1 MNRRIGNAAARIAA
15 LAVLATLTTVPAIAP
30 ARADQAATYP
40 AGVMVKKL
48 SMGIGRSILIDL
60 PEEAAEVF
68 VGEPKVANAVVRS
81 ARRIYVVALDNGQT
95 TIMAMDAKGR
105 QIAAIEVSVGRNIE
119 ELAQILK
126 VAMPRS
132 EIRMSTVNDAI
143 ILSGTVD
150 TPSEAQ
156 QAFDIAK
163 GFVSAAKIAGAAP
176 SDGKVINAIAIRG
189 RDQVM
194 LKVTVAEIQRNVI
207 KSLGMTAGSFSGGW
221 GRLLLDNPLTLNLQQ
236 SSQTSLT
243 LGNSKLGGTL
253 QAFERNGV
261 GRILAEPNVTAVS
274 GESAKFTAG
283 GELPVPGGSSCDRT
297 TASASNLYGYCSVSV
312 TYKPYGVTLNFTPV
326 VLSEGHI
333 QLRIATEVTEIDNE
347 HQLTFTSANVPGF
360 RTRKNETTVEL
371 PSGAAIATAGLI
383 TTHTRQ
389 VVNGLPGLM
398 NLPILGSLFR
408 SRDYL
413 REETELVIIVT
424 PYIVKPVNPKDLVR
438 PTDNFADAT
447 DPQTVL
453 LGRVNRLYS
462 TTSNPQ
468 VIQNFKGKVGFI
480 ND

>member
-1 MNRRIGNAAARIAA
+1 
-15 LAVLATLTTVPAIAP
+15 
-30 ARADQAATYP
+30 
-40 AGVMVKKL
+40 
-48 SMGIGRSILIDL
+48 
-60 PEEAAEVF
+60 
-68 VGEPKVANAVVRS
+68 
-81 ARRIYVVALDNGQT
+81 
-95 TIMAMDAKGR
+95 
-105 QIAAIEVSVGRNIE
+105 
-119 ELAQILK
+119 
-126 VAMPRS
+126 
-132 EIRMSTVNDAI
+132 
-143 ILSGTVD
+143 
-150 TPSEAQ
+150 
-156 QAFDIAK
+156 
-163 GFVSAAKIAGAAP
+163 
-176 SDGKVINAIAIRG
+176 
-189 RDQVM
+189 M
-194 LKVTVAEIQRNVI
+194 LFR
-207 KSLGMTAGSFSGGW
+207 
-221 GRLLLDNPLTLNLQQ
+221 
-236 SSQTSLT
+236 SLT

-424 PYIVKPVNPKDLVR
+424 PYIVKAVSPDKLQTPVDGLR
-438 PTDNFADAT
+438 IADDAST
-447 DPQTVL
+447 IL
-453 LGRVNRLYS
+453 LGQLNKVYKS
-462 TTSNPQ
+462 KPQ
-468 VIQNFKGKVGFI
+468 PPTGRAYQGPYGYVIE
-480 ND
+480 